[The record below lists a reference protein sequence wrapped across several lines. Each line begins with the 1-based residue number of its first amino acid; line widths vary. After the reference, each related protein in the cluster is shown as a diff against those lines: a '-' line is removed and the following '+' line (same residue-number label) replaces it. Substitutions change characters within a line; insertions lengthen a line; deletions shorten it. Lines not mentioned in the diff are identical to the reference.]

1 VVTSRST
8 HGTRPTMADVARS
21 AGVAV
26 STVSRVVNA
35 DPTVGRAFVDRVN
48 EAITTLGWEADDR
61 ARHLR
66 LGVSGTIGAV
76 VVELDSPF
84 LRAAERAARAAGLM
98 VLTMATENDEHLE
111 VEAVRSLSRRRVDGL
126 IIEQGTGI
134 PNPHLAELL
143 SRGLPVVAMDRP
155 LPGMAADAVISDNAR
170 GIELA
175 YDHLVGRGHRVI
187 VFVGDDERLFTG
199 AERADAFRRSADEHG
214 HRAARRVFTGPVSG
228 ERVAADL
235 DRALARRPRPT
246 ALVTGNAG
254 ITTLA
259 FRHLG
264 MALGG
269 LDFVGFDDLELATV
283 LDPPTTV
290 VAQDYAEMGRETL
303 RLLRTR
309 LEDPA
314 LPIRRSVV
322 PVHLVDRS
330 AGGRDTFDLDSVDRT
345 SGGRTTF
352 DLDNGDRTTVD
363 RATGGRTA
371 FDRNGARARA
381 ATAS

>member
-1 VVTSRST
+1 
-8 HGTRPTMADVARS
+8 
-21 AGVAV
+21 
-26 STVSRVVNA
+26 
-35 DPTVGRAFVDRVN
+35 
-48 EAITTLGWEADDR
+48 
-61 ARHLR
+61 
-66 LGVSGTIGAV
+66 
-76 VVELDSPF
+76 
-84 LRAAERAARAAGLM
+84 
-98 VLTMATENDEHLE
+98 
-111 VEAVRSLSRRRVDGL
+111 
-126 IIEQGTGI
+126 
-134 PNPHLAELL
+134 
-143 SRGLPVVAMDRP
+143 MDRP
-155 LPGMAADAVISDNAR
+155 LPGMEADAVISDNAR

-175 YDHLVGRGHRVI
+175 YAHLVRRGHRVI

-199 AERADAFRRSADEHG
+199 AERADAFRRCADEHG
-214 HRAARRVFTGPVSG
+214 HRGARRVFTGPVSG
-228 ERVAADL
+228 QRVAADL

-303 RLLRTR
+303 RLLTTR
-309 LEDPA
+309 LDDPA

-330 AGGRDTFDLDSVDRT
+330 AGGRRTPDPETVDLDT
-345 SGGRTTF
+345 AG
-352 DLDNGDRTTVD
+352 LDIADRTT
-363 RATGGRTA
+363 AGHTP
-371 FDRNGARARA
+371 FDRDGVWART